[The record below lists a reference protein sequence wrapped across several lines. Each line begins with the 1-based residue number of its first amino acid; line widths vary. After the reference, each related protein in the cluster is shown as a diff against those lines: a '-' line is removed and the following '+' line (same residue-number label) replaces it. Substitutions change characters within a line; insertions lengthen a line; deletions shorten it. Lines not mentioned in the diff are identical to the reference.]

1 MHYKYNLLLL
11 CLDCSEIKI
20 HKMQTRPIDQDIKRA
35 VRTKKMIRALW
46 TINFCGVALV
56 MLIGVMIYHGYIGYM
71 PPVEGLLN
79 PEDRFASR
87 LFTSDGVEMGRFYQS
102 RNNRVY
108 ADYSE
113 ISPNVINA
121 LIATE
126 DERFMQHSGID
137 IMALSRVLFKTILLR
152 QKNAGGGSTITQQL
166 AKQLY
171 SPESDG
177 LMDRFIQKPVEWA
190 IAVKLERYYTKEEII
205 KMYLN
210 QFDFL
215 NNAVGIKTAAH
226 VYFNTTPDSLK
237 IEQAAMLVGMA
248 KNPSLYN
255 PVRAD
260 RKDAAVGR
268 RNVVLQ
274 QMLKADLITEAE
286 CDSLCALP
294 LDVKFT
300 KVDHKDGIAPYFR
313 EAVRLMMQAKE
324 PRRGDYPDWDQQRFV
339 DDSIQWA
346 TNPLYGWVEKNP
358 KPDGTKY
365 NIYTDGLR
373 IYTSI
378 DSRMQ
383 KYAEEAVIDHL
394 KNTLQPQFDRE
405 KGSRGPYTTNSAELG
420 QLTPRKLIDRAIR
433 QSERYR
439 VLKNAGM
446 SDAEIMEEF
455 DKPVDMTV
463 FSYDGGQVQKTMS
476 PRDSVVYQKMFLRAG
491 FMSMDPLTGQV
502 KAYVGGPNFHF
513 FQYDMAGVGRRQIG
527 STVKPFL
534 YTYAFEEGFTPC
546 DMFLNAQPSITL
558 PTGEVW
564 APRNT
569 GHARIGEMV
578 DLYWALTNSN
588 NWISARLMSELSP
601 STLARTMHT
610 FGITNHL
617 DPVVSLC
624 LGPCDV
630 SVREMVTAYTAFS
643 NKGLRV
649 DPIYVT
655 KITDNNGNVISE
667 FTPQYTEVMSQEAY
681 FKMVNILQ
689 NVINSGTGSRLR
701 RAPYNI
707 TAVMGGKTG
716 TTNYNADGWF
726 MGFTPNLVSGV
737 WVGGDE
743 RYIHFNRMAQG
754 QGAAMALPIYGLYMK
769 KVYADKSL
777 PYSQTLQFPEPPAG
791 FSPCYKE
798 SYGDAPAAE
807 TPVEAIDNAFE

>member
-1 MHYKYNLLLL
+1 
-11 CLDCSEIKI
+11 
-20 HKMQTRPIDQDIKRA
+20 
-35 VRTKKMIRALW
+35 
-46 TINFCGVALV
+46 

-79 PEDRFASR
+79 PENRFASR

-777 PYSQTLQFPEPPAG
+777 PYSQTLQFPEPPVG

>member
-1 MHYKYNLLLL
+1 
-11 CLDCSEIKI
+11 
-20 HKMQTRPIDQDIKRA
+20 
-35 VRTKKMIRALW
+35 
-46 TINFCGVALV
+46 

-791 FSPCYKE
+791 FSPCYME
-798 SYGDAPAAE
+798 SYGDAPASE

>member
-1 MHYKYNLLLL
+1 MFGLLRN
-11 CLDCSEIKI
+11 KI

-35 VRTKKMIRALW
+35 ARTKKMIRALW

-294 LDVKFT
+294 LEVKFT

-339 DDSIQWA
+339 DDSIQWT

-394 KNTLQPQFDRE
+394 KNTLQPQFERE

>member
-1 MHYKYNLLLL
+1 
-11 CLDCSEIKI
+11 
-20 HKMQTRPIDQDIKRA
+20 
-35 VRTKKMIRALW
+35 
-46 TINFCGVALV
+46 

-588 NWISARLMSELSP
+588 DWISARLMSELSP

>member
-1 MHYKYNLLLL
+1 
-11 CLDCSEIKI
+11 
-20 HKMQTRPIDQDIKRA
+20 
-35 VRTKKMIRALW
+35 
-46 TINFCGVALV
+46 
-56 MLIGVMIYHGYIGYM
+56 M

-476 PRDSVVYQKMFLRAG
+476 PRDSVAYQKMFLRAG

>member
-1 MHYKYNLLLL
+1 
-11 CLDCSEIKI
+11 
-20 HKMQTRPIDQDIKRA
+20 
-35 VRTKKMIRALW
+35 
-46 TINFCGVALV
+46 
-56 MLIGVMIYHGYIGYM
+56 M

-226 VYFNTTPDSLK
+226 VYFNTSPDSLK

-294 LDVKFT
+294 LEVKFT

-807 TPVEAIDNAFE
+807 APVEAIDNAFE

>member
-1 MHYKYNLLLL
+1 
-11 CLDCSEIKI
+11 
-20 HKMQTRPIDQDIKRA
+20 
-35 VRTKKMIRALW
+35 
-46 TINFCGVALV
+46 

-255 PVRAD
+255 PARAD

-294 LDVKFT
+294 LEVKFT

-439 VLKNAGM
+439 VLKNAEM

>member
-1 MHYKYNLLLL
+1 
-11 CLDCSEIKI
+11 
-20 HKMQTRPIDQDIKRA
+20 MQTRPIDQDIKRA
-35 VRTKKMIRALW
+35 ARTKKMIRALW

-255 PVRAD
+255 PARAD

-294 LDVKFT
+294 LEVKFT

>member
-1 MHYKYNLLLL
+1 
-11 CLDCSEIKI
+11 
-20 HKMQTRPIDQDIKRA
+20 
-35 VRTKKMIRALW
+35 
-46 TINFCGVALV
+46 

-294 LDVKFT
+294 LEVKFT

-324 PRRGDYPDWDQQRFV
+324 PRHGDYPDWDQQRFV

>member
-1 MHYKYNLLLL
+1 
-11 CLDCSEIKI
+11 
-20 HKMQTRPIDQDIKRA
+20 MQTRPIDQDIKRA
-35 VRTKKMIRALW
+35 ARTNKMIRALW

-255 PVRAD
+255 PARAD

-294 LDVKFT
+294 LEVKFT

>member
-1 MHYKYNLLLL
+1 
-11 CLDCSEIKI
+11 
-20 HKMQTRPIDQDIKRA
+20 
-35 VRTKKMIRALW
+35 
-46 TINFCGVALV
+46 
-56 MLIGVMIYHGYIGYM
+56 M

-798 SYGDAPAAE
+798 SYGDAPVAE

>member
-1 MHYKYNLLLL
+1 
-11 CLDCSEIKI
+11 
-20 HKMQTRPIDQDIKRA
+20 MQTRPIDQDIKRA
-35 VRTKKMIRALW
+35 ARTKKMIRALW

-226 VYFNTTPDSLK
+226 VYFNTSPDSLK

-294 LDVKFT
+294 LEVKFT

>member
-1 MHYKYNLLLL
+1 
-11 CLDCSEIKI
+11 
-20 HKMQTRPIDQDIKRA
+20 MQTRPIDQDIKRA
-35 VRTKKMIRALW
+35 ARTKKMIRALW

-294 LDVKFT
+294 LEVKFT

-378 DSRMQ
+378 DLRMQ

-777 PYSQTLQFPEPPAG
+777 PYSQTSQFPEPPAG

>member
-1 MHYKYNLLLL
+1 MFGLLRN
-11 CLDCSEIKI
+11 KI

-35 VRTKKMIRALW
+35 ARTKKMIRALW

-286 CDSLCALP
+286 CDSLYALP

>member
-1 MHYKYNLLLL
+1 MFGLLRN
-11 CLDCSEIKI
+11 KI
-20 HKMQTRPIDQDIKRA
+20 HKMQTRPIDQDIKRVA
-35 VRTKKMIRALW
+35 RTKKMIRALW

>member
-1 MHYKYNLLLL
+1 
-11 CLDCSEIKI
+11 
-20 HKMQTRPIDQDIKRA
+20 
-35 VRTKKMIRALW
+35 
-46 TINFCGVALV
+46 

-394 KNTLQPQFDRE
+394 KNTLQPQFERE

-777 PYSQTLQFPEPPAG
+777 PYSQTLQFSEPPAG

>member
-1 MHYKYNLLLL
+1 
-11 CLDCSEIKI
+11 
-20 HKMQTRPIDQDIKRA
+20 
-35 VRTKKMIRALW
+35 
-46 TINFCGVALV
+46 
-56 MLIGVMIYHGYIGYM
+56 M

-255 PVRAD
+255 PARAD

-294 LDVKFT
+294 LEVKFT

-405 KGSRGPYTTNSAELG
+405 KGGRGPYTTNSTELG

-463 FSYDGGQVQKTMS
+463 FSYDGGQVQKTML

-798 SYGDAPAAE
+798 SYGDAPVAE

>member
-1 MHYKYNLLLL
+1 
-11 CLDCSEIKI
+11 
-20 HKMQTRPIDQDIKRA
+20 
-35 VRTKKMIRALW
+35 
-46 TINFCGVALV
+46 

-433 QSERYR
+433 QSKRYR

-601 STLARTMHT
+601 LTLARTMHT

-655 KITDNNGNVISE
+655 KIIDNNGNVISE

-769 KVYADKSL
+769 KVYSDKSL

>member
-1 MHYKYNLLLL
+1 
-11 CLDCSEIKI
+11 
-20 HKMQTRPIDQDIKRA
+20 MQTRPIDQDIKRA

-420 QLTPRKLIDRAIR
+420 QLTSRKLIDRAIR

>member
-1 MHYKYNLLLL
+1 
-11 CLDCSEIKI
+11 
-20 HKMQTRPIDQDIKRA
+20 MQTRPIDQDIKRA
-35 VRTKKMIRALW
+35 ARTKKMIWALW

-286 CDSLCALP
+286 CDSLCTLP
-294 LDVKFT
+294 LEVKFS

-546 DMFLNAQPSITL
+546 DMFLNAQPSIML

>member
-1 MHYKYNLLLL
+1 
-11 CLDCSEIKI
+11 
-20 HKMQTRPIDQDIKRA
+20 MQTRPIDRDIKRA
-35 VRTKKMIRALW
+35 DFTRKVVRTLW
-46 TINFCGVALV
+46 TINFCGIAIV
-56 MLIGVMIYHGYIGYM
+56 MLLGVMIYHGYIGYM

-79 PEDRFASR
+79 PEDHFASR

-113 ISPNVINA
+113 ISPNVVNA

-126 DERFMQHSGID
+126 DARFMSHSGID
-137 IMALSRVLFKTILLR
+137 IRALARVLFKTLILR

-190 IAVKLERYYTKEEII
+190 IAVKLEHYYTKEEII

-226 VYFNTTPDSLK
+226 VYFNTTPDSLRL
-237 IEQAAMLVGMA
+237 EEAAMLVGMA
-248 KNPSLYN
+248 KNPSMFN
-255 PVRAD
+255 PARED
-260 RKDAAVGR
+260 RKEAALGR
-268 RNVVLQ
+268 RNVVLS
-274 QMLKADLITEAE
+274 QMCKEDMITEE
-286 CDSLCALP
+286 ERDSLCALP
-294 LDVKFT
+294 LDVHFT
-300 KVDHKDGIAPYFR
+300 RVDHKDGIAPYFR
-313 EAVRLMMQAKE
+313 EALRLMMQAKE
-324 PRRGDYPDWDQQRFV
+324 PDRSDYPEWDKQRYV

-358 KPDGTKY
+358 KPDGSKY

-383 KYAEEAVIDHL
+383 KYAEEAVVQHL
-394 KNTLQPQFDRE
+394 KNTLQPQFNKE
-405 KGSRGPYTTNSAELG
+405 KGNSGPYTTNKDELG
-420 QLTPRKLIDRAIR
+420 NTTPAKLLERAIR

-439 VLKNAGM
+439 VMKLSGM
-446 SDAEIMEEF
+446 TDAEIMEAF

-463 FSYDGGQVQKTMS
+463 FSYDGGQVSRTMS
-476 PRDSVVYQKMFLRAG
+476 PRDSIIYQKMFLRAG
-491 FMSMDPLTGQV
+491 FMSMDPVTGQV
-502 KAYVGGPNFHF
+502 KAYVGGPNFKY

-546 DMFLNAQPSITL
+546 DRFLNTQPSIQL
-558 PTGEVW
+558 STGEVW
-564 APRNT
+564 SPRNA
-569 GHARIGEMV
+569 GHARVGEMV

-601 STLARTMHT
+601 STLVRTMHT
-610 FGITNHL
+610 FGITNQL
-617 DPVVSLC
+617 DPVMSLC

-630 SVREMVTAYTAFS
+630 SVREMVTAYTAFA

-655 KITDNNGNVISE
+655 KITDSSGNVISE

-681 FKMVNILQ
+681 FKMIDILQ

-726 MGFTPNLVSGV
+726 MGFTPELVSGV

-743 RYIHFNRMAQG
+743 RYIHFNNMAQG
-754 QGAAMALPIYGLYMK
+754 QGAAMALPIYGLYMQ

-777 PYSQTLQFPEPPAG
+777 PYSQQAKFPDPPAG
-791 FSPCYKE
+791 FSACHKE
-798 SYGDAPAAE
+798 SYGESAE
-807 TPVEAIDNAFE
+807 EEAPVEALDNAFE

>member
-1 MHYKYNLLLL
+1 
-11 CLDCSEIKI
+11 
-20 HKMQTRPIDQDIKRA
+20 
-35 VRTKKMIRALW
+35 
-46 TINFCGVALV
+46 

-365 NIYTDGLR
+365 NIYTDGLS

>member
-1 MHYKYNLLLL
+1 
-11 CLDCSEIKI
+11 
-20 HKMQTRPIDQDIKRA
+20 
-35 VRTKKMIRALW
+35 
-46 TINFCGVALV
+46 

-294 LDVKFT
+294 LEVKFT

-667 FTPQYTEVMSQEAY
+667 FTPQYAEVMSQEAY

>member
-1 MHYKYNLLLL
+1 MFGLLRN
-11 CLDCSEIKI
+11 KI

-35 VRTKKMIRALW
+35 ARTKKMIRALW

-294 LDVKFT
+294 LEVKFT

-667 FTPQYTEVMSQEAY
+667 FTPQYTEVVSQEAY

>member
-1 MHYKYNLLLL
+1 
-11 CLDCSEIKI
+11 
-20 HKMQTRPIDQDIKRA
+20 
-35 VRTKKMIRALW
+35 
-46 TINFCGVALV
+46 

-171 SPESDG
+171 SPESEG

-255 PVRAD
+255 PARAD

-294 LDVKFT
+294 LEVKFT

-324 PRRGDYPDWDQQRFV
+324 PRRGDYPGWDQQRFV

-807 TPVEAIDNAFE
+807 APVEAIDNAFE

>member
-1 MHYKYNLLLL
+1 
-11 CLDCSEIKI
+11 
-20 HKMQTRPIDQDIKRA
+20 MQTRPIDQDIKRA
-35 VRTKKMIRALW
+35 ARTKKMIRALW

-716 TTNYNADGWF
+716 TTNYNADGWI

>member
-1 MHYKYNLLLL
+1 
-11 CLDCSEIKI
+11 
-20 HKMQTRPIDQDIKRA
+20 MQTRPIDQDIKRA
-35 VRTKKMIRALW
+35 ARTKKMIRALW

-255 PVRAD
+255 PVRVD

-446 SDAEIMEEF
+446 SDVEIMEEF

>member
-1 MHYKYNLLLL
+1 
-11 CLDCSEIKI
+11 
-20 HKMQTRPIDQDIKRA
+20 MQTRPIDQDIKRA
-35 VRTKKMIRALW
+35 ARTKKMIRALW

-476 PRDSVVYQKMFLRAG
+476 PRDSVVCQKMFLRAG

>member
-1 MHYKYNLLLL
+1 
-11 CLDCSEIKI
+11 
-20 HKMQTRPIDQDIKRA
+20 
-35 VRTKKMIRALW
+35 
-46 TINFCGVALV
+46 
-56 MLIGVMIYHGYIGYM
+56 M

-655 KITDNNGNVISE
+655 KITNNNGNVISE

>member
-1 MHYKYNLLLL
+1 
-11 CLDCSEIKI
+11 
-20 HKMQTRPIDQDIKRA
+20 
-35 VRTKKMIRALW
+35 
-46 TINFCGVALV
+46 

-260 RKDAAVGR
+260 RKDASVGR

-294 LDVKFT
+294 LEVKFT

-394 KNTLQPQFDRE
+394 KNTLQPQFERE

>member
-1 MHYKYNLLLL
+1 MFGLLRN
-11 CLDCSEIKI
+11 KI

-35 VRTKKMIRALW
+35 ARTKKMIRALW

-294 LDVKFT
+294 LEVKFT

-439 VLKNAGM
+439 VLKNSGM

>member
-1 MHYKYNLLLL
+1 
-11 CLDCSEIKI
+11 
-20 HKMQTRPIDQDIKRA
+20 MQTRPIDQDIKRA
-35 VRTKKMIRALW
+35 ARTKKMIRALW

-260 RKDAAVGR
+260 RKDAAEGR

>member
-1 MHYKYNLLLL
+1 
-11 CLDCSEIKI
+11 
-20 HKMQTRPIDQDIKRA
+20 MQTRPIDQDIKRA
-35 VRTKKMIRALW
+35 ARTKKMIRALW

-569 GHARIGEMV
+569 GNDRIGEMV

>member
-1 MHYKYNLLLL
+1 
-11 CLDCSEIKI
+11 
-20 HKMQTRPIDQDIKRA
+20 MQTRPIDQDIKRA
-35 VRTKKMIRALW
+35 ARTKKMIRALW

-394 KNTLQPQFDRE
+394 KNTLQPQFERE

-769 KVYADKSL
+769 KVYSDKSL

>member
-1 MHYKYNLLLL
+1 
-11 CLDCSEIKI
+11 
-20 HKMQTRPIDQDIKRA
+20 MQTRPIDQDIKRA
-35 VRTKKMIRALW
+35 ARTKKMIRALW

-255 PVRAD
+255 PARAD

-294 LDVKFT
+294 LEVKFT

-807 TPVEAIDNAFE
+807 PPVEAIDNAFE

>member
-1 MHYKYNLLLL
+1 MFGLLRN
-11 CLDCSEIKI
+11 KI

-35 VRTKKMIRALW
+35 ARTKKMIRALW

-769 KVYADKSL
+769 KVYSDKSL
-777 PYSQTLQFPEPPAG
+777 PYLQTLQFPEPPAG

>member
-1 MHYKYNLLLL
+1 
-11 CLDCSEIKI
+11 
-20 HKMQTRPIDQDIKRA
+20 MQTRPIDQDIKRA
-35 VRTKKMIRALW
+35 ARTKKMIRALW

-294 LDVKFT
+294 LEVKFT

-655 KITDNNGNVISE
+655 KITDNNGNIISE

-777 PYSQTLQFPEPPAG
+777 PYSQTLQFPEPPVG

>member
-1 MHYKYNLLLL
+1 
-11 CLDCSEIKI
+11 
-20 HKMQTRPIDQDIKRA
+20 MQTRPIDQDIKRA
-35 VRTKKMIRALW
+35 ARTKKMIRALW

-601 STLARTMHT
+601 STLVRTMHT

>member
-1 MHYKYNLLLL
+1 
-11 CLDCSEIKI
+11 
-20 HKMQTRPIDQDIKRA
+20 
-35 VRTKKMIRALW
+35 
-46 TINFCGVALV
+46 
-56 MLIGVMIYHGYIGYM
+56 M

-769 KVYADKSL
+769 KVYVDKSL

>member
-1 MHYKYNLLLL
+1 
-11 CLDCSEIKI
+11 
-20 HKMQTRPIDQDIKRA
+20 MQTRPIDQDIKRA
-35 VRTKKMIRALW
+35 ARTKKMIRALW

-294 LDVKFT
+294 LEVKFT

-798 SYGDAPAAE
+798 SYGDAPVAE